1 MRTQIVFT
9 CRRCGREQ
17 IEDITLF
24 NVLRFKFRN
33 LVISEKYSTSDGDLK
48 TINSNSCELC
58 SDCCKSLKIWLR
70 NGDEYKELIN
80 ENNKLK
86 EQKTYLCNERIR
98 LQEELKNAEE
108 QFQNCQMF
116 CPRDSSD
123 WNEYCKWR
131 NKKLDESFK
140 EKSK

>member
-1 MRTQIVFT
+1 MRTQIVFI
-9 CRRCGREQ
+9 CKRCGKEQ
-17 IEDITLF
+17 IEDITFF

-70 NGDEYKELIN
+70 NGNEYQELVD

-98 LQEELKNAEE
+98 LQEELKNAEK
-108 QFQNCQMF
+108 QFKDCLMF
-116 CPRDSSD
+116 CPKESPYYE
-123 WNEYCKWR
+123 EYCKWSKEMLEKEE
-131 NKKLDESFK
+131 KK
-140 EKSK
+140 